1 MRVLLA
7 SPGMA
12 LGGAERVVAGLAGE
26 LLARGHSV
34 AVSGAPGPLDA
45 TLAPGVDRIVL
56 PERGR
61 SRLGAVEWALRLAPR
76 LRVWRPDVIHAHNAK
91 AAVSAAAAA
100 RLARGPRRPPVLA
113 THHGAATAGEDR
125 AARVLSR
132 VADVVVCVSE
142 DLVGAFPGPVRVIHN
157 GIPPAPPFDA
167 AALDAELGLAGA
179 PLVASVGRLVPEKGP
194 ERFLRAAALV
204 HASEPAARFVVVGD
218 GPLRRRLE
226 ALAGELGLAG
236 VVRFTGARA
245 DARALIARADV
256 LVVAS
261 DSEGQ
266 SLVTLE
272 ALAAGTP
279 VVSTPVAGMT
289 GLAAVS
295 AVSGFTPE
303 ALAGAVTE
311 LLRAPARRAALS
323 AEGAAAARPDLT
335 LDAMVDAY
343 AALYTAMSRD
353 GNTMG

>member
-7 SPGMA
+7 SPGMG
-12 LGGAERVVAGLAGE
+12 LGGAERVVGGLADG
-26 LLARGHSV
+26 LLARGHDV

-45 TLAPGVDRIVL
+45 SLTPGVGRIVL

-61 SRLGAVEWALRLAPR
+61 SPLGALEWTLRLAPR
-76 LRVWRPDVIHAHNAK
+76 LRVWRPDIIHAHNAK

-113 THHGAATAGEDR
+113 THHGAATAGEAR
-125 AARVLSR
+125 AARVLAR
-132 VADVVVCVSE
+132 AADVVVCVSDE
-142 DLVGAFPGPVRVIHN
+142 LAGAFPRPVRVIHN
-157 GIPPAPPFDA
+157 GVPPAPPSDP

-179 PLVASVGRLVPEKGP
+179 PLVAAVGRLVPEKGP

-204 HASEPAARFVVVGD
+204 HAAEPAARFAVVGD
-218 GPLRRRLE
+218 GPLRAELE
-226 ALAGELGLAG
+226 ALARELGLA
-236 VVRFTGARA
+236 VSFTGART
-245 DARALIARADV
+245 DARALLARADV

-279 VVSTPVAGMT
+279 VVSTPVAGMA
-289 GLAAVS
+289 GLAGVS
-295 AVSGFTPE
+295 VVGAFTPE
-303 ALAGAVTE
+303 ALAGAVAE
-311 LLRAPARRAALS
+311 LLRDPARREALGAAGAALVRT
-323 AEGAAAARPDLT
+323 ELT

-343 AALYTAMSRD
+343 AALYASILRD
-353 GNTMG
+353 GNTMR